1 MNRKGRRKKKIGRGK
16 TKKRESDVQ
25 GEEREQEEAGR
36 VTSPVPSTAARRRAS
51 TLSSPL
57 SH

>member
-1 MNRKGRRKKKIGRGK
+1 MNRKGRRKEKIRRGK
-16 TKKRESDVQ
+16 TKRESDVE
-25 GEEREQEEAGR
+25 GDEGEQEKAGR
-36 VTSPVPSTAARRRAS
+36 VTSPVPSTAARRTAS